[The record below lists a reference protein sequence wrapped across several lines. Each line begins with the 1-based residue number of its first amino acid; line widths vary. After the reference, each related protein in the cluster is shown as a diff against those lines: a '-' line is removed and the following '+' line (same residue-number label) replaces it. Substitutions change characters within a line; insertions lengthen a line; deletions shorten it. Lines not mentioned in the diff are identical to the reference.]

1 MRDGMIALLVLGVGG
16 LFVYY
21 IYRNQQEVAITQ
33 VTDRS
38 YGQCGASYAG
48 TGVSVPCELIGK
60 GLKSAYDWVKDESK
74 PVVGEIKTATKDF
87 GIMDVAQA
95 PVGITHA
102 LYNETLGRLF

>member
-21 IYRNQQEVAITQ
+21 IYRNQQEVALKQ

-38 YGQCGASYAG
+38 SGQCGASYAG
-48 TGVSVPCELIGK
+48 VGASIPCELIGQGAK
-60 GLKSAYDWVKDESK
+60 AAYSWVKDESK
-74 PVVGEIKTATKDF
+74 PVVKEIKTATKDF
-87 GIMDVAQA
+87 GVLDVAQA
-95 PVGITHA
+95 PIGVTHA